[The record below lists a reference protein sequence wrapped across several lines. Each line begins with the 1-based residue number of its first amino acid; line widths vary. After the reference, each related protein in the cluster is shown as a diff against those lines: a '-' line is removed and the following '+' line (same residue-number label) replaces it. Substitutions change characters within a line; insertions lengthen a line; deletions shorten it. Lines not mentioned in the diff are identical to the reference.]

1 MYFTID
7 DNTFRELNRRK
18 SSRMS
23 KKIKI
28 LFLSLAFILL
38 IYLLNKLDSVV
49 FDTYHKNHSE
59 NNQNT
64 EVISN
69 PSEQHNLNHE
79 VNTII
84 RKTDEQKKKDEDQ
97 KIMMERK
104 HHE

>member
-7 DNTFRELNRRK
+7 DDTFREINRRK
-18 SSRMS
+18 SFQMS

-28 LFLSLAFILL
+28 ICLCFTFILL

-59 NNQNT
+59 NDQKT
-64 EVISN
+64 EDISN

-84 RKTDEQKKKDEDQ
+84 SKTDE
-97 KIMMERK
+97 
-104 HHE
+104 